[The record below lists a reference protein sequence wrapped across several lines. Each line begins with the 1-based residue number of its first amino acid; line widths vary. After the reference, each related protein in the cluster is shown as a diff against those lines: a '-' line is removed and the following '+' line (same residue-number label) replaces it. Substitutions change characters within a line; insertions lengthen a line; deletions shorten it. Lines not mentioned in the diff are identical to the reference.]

1 MCTSVGFFQ
10 PWKTAV
16 KRSKDNSLDL
26 EHIRRPRGISFHQ
39 HERSGVRGVGKK
51 LTQNA
56 NKELH
61 LGLDLIRLRTT
72 GTSEC

>member
-1 MCTSVGFFQ
+1 MCTSVGSFQ

-16 KRSKDNSLDL
+16 KRSKDNSLGSSDL

-51 LTQNA
+51 ADTKCKQGA
-56 NKELH
+56 AF
-61 LGLDLIRLRTT
+61 GV
-72 GTSEC
+72 GSY